1 MVIALGDIY
10 AQIQRRDEVRE
21 LMRATQ
27 ERMREE
33 PGCAYYAFAE
43 TLDDPGHFV
52 VVQEWSDQAALDDH
66 YRSRAFAAR
75 NTGSIVRSGDAAAPN
90 GTMISAIPL
99 RRLRAR
105 RRARPGLGP
114 RRCEWWCSWSV
125 PPARSSCPWEWPRPL
140 SSRAANAK
148 PLAN

>member
-66 YRSRAFAAR
+66 YRSRAFADYQAQ
-75 NTGSIVRSGDAAAPN
+75 IAQLLVRSSD
-90 GTMISAIPL
+90 L
-99 RRLRAR
+99 RVHAVQTS
-105 RRARPGLGP
+105 ARPVD
-114 RRCEWWCSWSV
+114 S
-125 PPARSSCPWEWPRPL
+125 
-140 SSRAANAK
+140 AAIDISQDD
-148 PLAN
+148 

>member
-66 YRSRAFAAR
+66 YRSPAFADYRAQI
-75 NTGSIVRSGDAAAPN
+75 GQLLVRS
-90 GTMISAIPL
+90 SEL
-99 RRLRAR
+99 RVHAVQAS
-105 RRARPGLGP
+105 ARPVD
-114 RRCEWWCSWSV
+114 S
-125 PPARSSCPWEWPRPL
+125 
-140 SSRAANAK
+140 AAIDISQDE
-148 PLAN
+148 